1 MNSLPFKFSQNISH
15 EHPALHSSVNGVV
28 VFEEC
33 KHIPAVFH
41 SQTSDQLLHHLSKTR
56 QDHKFVSEEDKLSS
70 LGNQS
75 DIFQRNV

>member
-15 EHPALHSSVNGVV
+15 KHPALHSSVNGVV

-41 SQTSDQLLHHLSKTR
+41 RQTSDQLLHHLSKTR
-56 QDHKFVSEEDKLSS
+56 TRSQVCIRRRQTVKF
-70 LGNQS
+70 
-75 DIFQRNV
+75 R